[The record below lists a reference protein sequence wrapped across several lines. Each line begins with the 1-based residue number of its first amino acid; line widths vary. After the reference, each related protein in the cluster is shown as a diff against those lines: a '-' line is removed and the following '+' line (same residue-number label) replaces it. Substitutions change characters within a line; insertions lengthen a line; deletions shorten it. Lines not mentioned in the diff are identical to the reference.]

1 LIVTLRDEPQKQSPQ
16 SIHSLSMQK
25 LVGRYIKREGPRKNV
40 SRRPYLLADRGVLLI
55 EVKSHFL
62 KEKLR

>member
-1 LIVTLRDEPQKQSPQ
+1 
-16 SIHSLSMQK
+16 MQK

-55 EVKSHFL
+55 EVKFHFL